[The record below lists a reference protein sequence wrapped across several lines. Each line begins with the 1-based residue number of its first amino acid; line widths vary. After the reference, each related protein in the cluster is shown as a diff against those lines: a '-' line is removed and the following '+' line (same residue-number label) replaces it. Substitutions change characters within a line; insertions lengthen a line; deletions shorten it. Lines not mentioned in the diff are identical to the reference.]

1 MGKLMFDEQ
10 KLKFTLKNTFPSEI
24 ENSFL
29 LALKQS
35 ENYENEGS

>member
-1 MGKLMFDEQ
+1 MVCCFHEYK
-10 KLKFTLKNTFPSEI
+10 KYCKNAKEAFPSEI